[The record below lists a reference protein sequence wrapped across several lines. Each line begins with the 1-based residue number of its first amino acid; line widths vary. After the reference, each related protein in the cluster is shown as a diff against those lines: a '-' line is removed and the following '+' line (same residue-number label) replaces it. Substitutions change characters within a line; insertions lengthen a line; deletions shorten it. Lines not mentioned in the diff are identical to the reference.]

1 MSLPVIPYH
10 AFCTLAGAEL
20 SREADEKL
28 SAGEVAAVVLCADVS
43 GQKCALVAVGDRQGC
58 KRIEDAREHA
68 PEGLSPICAVRVEE
82 KVFSDFRAGTGK
94 ELMRREE
101 ELVERERAV
110 AELERKNA
118 ELEARVNAAVRSF
131 RRK

>member
-1 MSLPVIPYH
+1 MRPPFIPYR

-20 SREADEKL
+20 SREADL
-28 SAGEVAAVVLCADVS
+28 YLARADVVAVVLCADEP
-43 GQKCALVAVGDRQGC
+43 GKRNALLVVGDGQVC
-58 KRIEDAREHA
+58 KRIEEVAEHA
-68 PEGLSPICAVRVEE
+68 PEGLIPFCAVRAEE
-82 KVFSDFRAGTGK
+82 KAFADNQTGAGD
-94 ELMRREE
+94 
-101 ELVERERAV
+101 ELVQREQALIERERAV